1 MYFKRFKKL
10 ANISRMHLCSDAYF
24 IELIGKVAV
33 DACWEWLSTAYTNG
47 NALTLRKLNTE

>member
-1 MYFKRFKKL
+1 
-10 ANISRMHLCSDAYF
+10 MHLCSDAYF

-33 DACWEWLSTAYTNG
+33 DACWEWLSTANTNG